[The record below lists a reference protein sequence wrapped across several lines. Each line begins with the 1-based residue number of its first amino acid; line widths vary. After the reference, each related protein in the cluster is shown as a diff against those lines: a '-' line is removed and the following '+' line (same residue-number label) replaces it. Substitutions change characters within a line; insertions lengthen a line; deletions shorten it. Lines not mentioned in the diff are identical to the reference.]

1 VTIRISEERRGERS
15 SRAHQRLGWTATLWA
30 SGIILAA
37 GVVFFRQ
44 PSKAR
49 DVLWA
54 EDGGIFLQQA
64 LHSGGPELLTPYEG
78 YVHVLPRAAAALTV
92 AVVPPAGYALAM
104 NALSCLAVGLIAAMV
119 FHCVKQLDDRLH
131 IRFAFASIPVLI
143 GAGPLET
150 TGNVANL
157 HWYLLFLTPW
167 LLMKRAG
174 GPSDAVL
181 LFIVAS
187 LTALTEVLSGLF
199 VPLMVLKLRDRA
211 YWPARIGLTL
221 GLAYQLMTTITSP
234 RTQNTAEPLGFGSVV
249 TGWFVN
255 GGGTIVYGTGPQLGA
270 VVVNFGWA
278 TLAVASLP
286 FLSAFAF
293 VMWKGR
299 PQHRLVAMVLLG
311 GSLVLWVVIMT
322 VNPSPIFDYAAFA
335 DETWRSVLPT
345 RYAVITSMLVL
356 ALLPLV
362 LSVLPRAS
370 RTTTA
375 SISAALVTL
384 HLVTLLPADTA
395 RLEGPNWH
403 EGVSQASNEC
413 RLREPDAGVPV
424 PIAPVGWFADEVFIP
439 CDRL

>member
-278 TLAVASLP
+278 TLAVA
-286 FLSAFAF
+286 
-293 VMWKGR
+293 
-299 PQHRLVAMVLLG
+299 
-311 GSLVLWVVIMT
+311 
-322 VNPSPIFDYAAFA
+322 
-335 DETWRSVLPT
+335 
-345 RYAVITSMLVL
+345 VITSMLVL